1 MLLSC
6 PLSLPLPLLFRFALG
21 LFLGASSAVCGG
33 TEPSFAAPPAMHA
46 ERYHDGI
53 DPADYW
59 VSEKLD
65 GVRAHWDGGRL
76 HLRSGQP
83 ISAPAWFVAALPAVT
98 LDGELWL
105 GRRSFDRLSGLIRR
119 NAPDDPG
126 WREVRYMVFD
136 IPGAEGDFSTRVH
149 QLRALA
155 ERAAVPWLEAVP
167 QTRVTDLRALQRRFE
182 EVVRGGGEGL
192 MLHRASARWTPGRS
206 SALLKLTPW
215 HDAEARVLA
224 HLPGKG
230 RLQGLTGSLL
240 VETPDG
246 RRFRLGSGLSDAL
259 RRTPPP
265 PGTLVTYRY
274 RELTPAG
281 LPRFP
286 RYLRVRDLP

>member
-1 MLLSC
+1 MLNRSIL
-6 PLSLPLPLLFRFALG
+6 RFLLG
-21 LFLGASSAVCGG
+21 LLLAGAGAACGSTG
-33 TEPSFAAPPAMHA
+33 GDFPAPPAMLA

-65 GVRAHWDGGRL
+65 GVRAHWNGSRL
-76 HLRSGQP
+76 RLRSGQP
-83 ISAPAWFVAALPAVT
+83 VAAPGWFVAALPAVV
-98 LDGELWL
+98 LDGELWM

-126 WREVRYMVFD
+126 WREVRYMVFEL
-136 IPGAEGDFSTRVH
+136 PGAEGDFSTRVQ
-149 QLRALA
+149 QLRELA
-155 ERAAVPWLEAVP
+155 ERAAVPWLQAVP
-167 QTRVTDLRALQRRFE
+167 QTRVADRRALQRRFE

-192 MLHRASARWTPGRS
+192 MLHRASARWIPGRS

-230 RLQGLTGSLL
+230 RLHGMTGSLL

-259 RRTPPP
+259 RRSPPP

-286 RYLRVRDLP
+286 RYLRMRDLP

>member
-1 MLLSC
+1 MFNPSILRLL
-6 PLSLPLPLLFRFALG
+6 LG
-21 LFLGASSAVCGG
+21 LLLAGAGAACANTGSGF
-33 TEPSFAAPPAMHA
+33 PAPPAMLA

-65 GVRAHWDGGRL
+65 GVRAHWDGSRL
-76 HLRSGQP
+76 RLRSGQP
-83 ISAPAWFVAALPAVT
+83 VVAPAWFTAALPAVT
-98 LDGELWL
+98 LDGELWM

-119 NAPDDPG
+119 AAADDPA
-126 WREVRYMVFD
+126 WREVRYMVFEL
-136 IPGAEGDFSTRVH
+136 PGAEGDFSTRAQ
-149 QLRALA
+149 QLRELA

-167 QTRVTDLRALQRRFE
+167 QTRVADLRALRHRFE

-192 MLHRASARWTPGRS
+192 MLHRASARWAPGRS

-230 RLQGLTGSLL
+230 RLHGMTGSLL

-259 RRTPPP
+259 RRSPPP

-286 RYLRVRDLP
+286 RYLRMRDLP